1 MTETPWHLQEYK
13 KALASKGKVLPIVQ
27 AQLIKERLS
36 STRDTAHL
44 HPSEI
49 AKKDWCPR
57 SSWYTIKGYE
67 KEDEKFAFQRLNVFA
82 EGHAIHAKWQG
93 WLRDAGV
100 LHGTWQCKSDICSHK
115 WVGLSPQKCPSCG
128 TPGPIYREVPVTN
141 EQFHILGHAD
151 GIVNNGKEEP
161 FLIEIKSVGAG
172 TIRFENYDIFKESE
186 GNPDE
191 MWKRIRQPF
200 QSHVRQAMLYMY
212 CTGIHTMVFI
222 YEWKATQ
229 EVKEFVVQFQ
239 QELVDPILSACET
252 VVRALDSSVPPMRPA
267 WVTDSEHKTCKQCPF
282 KNTCWKE
289 NDANNTAPRTDDD
302 SKTTTGRI
310 LSKGEVQSEIHDAS
324 TTSGGNATGTPISGR
339 VIRR

>member
-1 MTETPWHLQEYK
+1 MTDIPWHLQEFK
-13 KALASKGKVLPIVQ
+13 KSLTSNGKVVPIVQ
-27 AQLIKERLS
+27 EHLINLRLN

-67 KEDEKFAFQRLNVFA
+67 AMDEKFGFQRLNVFA
-82 EGHAIHAKWQG
+82 EGHNIHAKWQG

-100 LHGTWQCKSDICSHK
+100 LKGVWACSKHACGHRWEATSPKECPECK
-115 WVGLSPQKCPSCG
+115 
-128 TPGPIYREVPVTN
+128 TPEPLYREVPVKN

-151 GIVNNGKEEP
+151 GIVDTGKSEP
-161 FLIEIKSVGAG
+161 FLIEIKSVGVG
-172 TIRFENYDIFKESE
+172 TIRFENYELFKESD

-229 EVKEFVVQFQ
+229 EVKEFTVQFQ
-239 QELVDPILSACET
+239 QELVDPILASCET
-252 VVRALDSSVPPMRPA
+252 VVRALDSTVPPMRPS
-267 WVTDSEHKTCKQCPF
+267 WVEGPDHKTCKTCPHR
-282 KNTCWKE
+282 KSCWKDE
-289 NDANNTAPRTDDD
+289 HQSNPDTRTPDAR
-302 SKTTTGRI
+302 G
-310 LSKGEVQSEIHDAS
+310 
-324 TTSGGNATGTPISGR
+324 
-339 VIRR
+339 